1 MVDNFLKSSI
11 PILLSIVLSS
21 CAIAGTWVYE
31 RLDNYLADYFKEY
44 ADFSKEQNNE
54 IEKISKDYLD
64 WFSANE
70 LPRIKLLIKELK
82 DIKSDNPE
90 TTVFSAY
97 EDGQKIFRRTNSY
110 FEEPII
116 NFSKTLDE
124 NQIIEIGKHF
134 EEIREKREEE
144 QREEEKNYLDEI
156 LENYVSGFDRVGIIL
171 REDQIT
177 IIRSKL
183 QTYIP
188 LRAEWSSLQEEWVN
202 EFIQLLK
209 QNNSKGYEE
218 KMLLFLQSIQSL
230 GDGVFENN
238 ADKNQIL
245 SIEIISYVFSSSDER
260 QMTNFRRNMDI
271 YLKSINRILSKRSV
285 N

>member
-11 PILLSIVLSS
+11 PILLSIFLSS
-21 CAIAGTWVYE
+21 CSIAGTWVYE

-82 DIKSDNPE
+82 DIKSDKPE
-90 TTVFSAY
+90 IAVLSAY

-209 QNNSKGYEE
+209 QNKSKGYEE

-230 GDGVFENN
+230 GDGVFENK

-260 QMTNFRRNMDI
+260 QMTNFRRNMDV

>member
-1 MVDNFLKSSI
+1 MI
-11 PILLSIVLSS
+11 LSS
-21 CAIAGTWVYE
+21 CSIAGTWVYE

-44 ADFSKEQNNE
+44 ADFSKEQNDE

-70 LPRIKLLIKELK
+70 LPRIRLLIKELK

-90 TTVFSAY
+90 ITVLSAY

-209 QNNSKGYEE
+209 QNNTSGYEE
-218 KMLLFLQSIQSL
+218 KMLLFLQSIQTL
-230 GDGVFENN
+230 GDGVFENK

-245 SIEIISYVFSSSDER
+245 SMEIISYVFSSSNER
-260 QMTNFRRNMDI
+260 QMKNFRRNMDV

>member
-21 CAIAGTWVYE
+21 CSIAGTWVYE

-54 IEKISKDYLD
+54 IEKISEDYLD
-64 WFSANE
+64 WFSTNE

-90 TTVFSAY
+90 ITVFSAY

-209 QNNSKGYEE
+209 QNNGKGYEE

-260 QMTNFRRNMDI
+260 QMKNFRRNMDI

>member
-11 PILLSIVLSS
+11 PILLSIVLGS
-21 CAIAGTWVYE
+21 CSIAGTWVYE

-260 QMTNFRRNMDI
+260 QMKNFRRNMDI

>member
-21 CAIAGTWVYE
+21 CSIAGTWVYE

-144 QREEEKNYLDEI
+144 QREEKKDYLDEI

-260 QMTNFRRNMDI
+260 QMKNFRRNMDI

>member
-21 CAIAGTWVYE
+21 CSIAGTWVYE

-90 TTVFSAY
+90 ITVFSAY
-97 EDGQKIFRRTNSY
+97 EDGQKIFRRTNGY

-144 QREEEKNYLDEI
+144 QREEKKNYLDEI

-260 QMTNFRRNMDI
+260 QMKNFRRNMDI

>member
-21 CAIAGTWVYE
+21 CSIAGTWVYE

-209 QNNSKGYEE
+209 QNKSKGYEE

-230 GDGVFENN
+230 GDGVFENK

>member
-21 CAIAGTWVYE
+21 CSIAGTWVYE

-82 DIKSDNPE
+82 DIKSDNPKI
-90 TTVFSAY
+90 TVLSAY
-97 EDGQKIFRRTNSY
+97 EDGQQIFRRTNSY

-144 QREEEKNYLDEI
+144 QREEKKNYLDEI

-260 QMTNFRRNMDI
+260 QMKNFRRNMDI

>member
-21 CAIAGTWVYE
+21 CSIAGTWVYE

-90 TTVFSAY
+90 ITVLSAY

-124 NQIIEIGKHF
+124 SQIIEIGKHF

-144 QREEEKNYLDEI
+144 QREEKKNYLDEI

-260 QMTNFRRNMDI
+260 QMKNFRRNMDI

>member
-21 CAIAGTWVYE
+21 CSIAGTWVYE

-90 TTVFSAY
+90 ITVLSAY
-97 EDGQKIFRRTNSY
+97 EDGEKIFRRTNSY

-124 NQIIEIGKHF
+124 NQIIEIGEHF

-188 LRAEWSSLQEEWVN
+188 LRAEWSSLQEEWVI

-260 QMTNFRRNMDI
+260 QMKNFRRNMDI

>member
-1 MVDNFLKSSI
+1 MVDNFFKSSV

-21 CAIAGTWVYE
+21 CSIAGTWVYE

-70 LPRIKLLIKELK
+70 LPRIKLLIKDLK

-116 NFSKTLDE
+116 KFSKTLDE

-134 EEIREKREEE
+134 EEIRQKREEE
-144 QREEEKNYLDEI
+144 QREERENYLDEI
-156 LENYVSGFDRVGIIL
+156 LENYVSGFDRVGITL

-209 QNNSKGYEE
+209 QNNTSGYEE

-230 GDGVFENN
+230 GDGVFENK

-245 SIEIISYVFSSSDER
+245 SMEIISYVFSSSNER
-260 QMTNFRRNMDI
+260 QMKNFRLNMDV

>member
-21 CAIAGTWVYE
+21 CSIAGTWVYE

-90 TTVFSAY
+90 ITVFSAY

-144 QREEEKNYLDEI
+144 QREEGKNYLDEI

-260 QMTNFRRNMDI
+260 QMKNFRRNMDI

>member
-21 CAIAGTWVYE
+21 CSIAGTWVYE

-44 ADFSKEQNNE
+44 ADFSKEQNDE

-70 LPRIKLLIKELK
+70 LPRIRLLIKELK

-90 TTVFSAY
+90 ITVLSAY

-124 NQIIEIGKHF
+124 NQIIEIAKHF

-209 QNNSKGYEE
+209 KNNSKGYEE
-218 KMLLFLQSIQSL
+218 NMLLFLQSIQSL
-230 GDGVFENN
+230 GDGVFENK

-260 QMTNFRRNMDI
+260 QMKNFRRNMDT

>member
-21 CAIAGTWVYE
+21 CSIAGTWVYE
-31 RLDNYLADYFKEY
+31 RLDSYLADYFKEY

-97 EDGQKIFRRTNSY
+97 EDGQKIFRRINSY

-116 NFSKTLDE
+116 NISKTLDE

-144 QREEEKNYLDEI
+144 QREEKKNYLDEI

-260 QMTNFRRNMDI
+260 QMKNFRRNMDI

>member
-21 CAIAGTWVYE
+21 CSIAGTWVYE

-64 WFSANE
+64 WFSENE

-97 EDGQKIFRRTNSY
+97 EGGQKIFRRTNSY

-144 QREEEKNYLDEI
+144 QREEKKNYLDEI

-260 QMTNFRRNMDI
+260 QMKNFRRNMDI

>member
-21 CAIAGTWVYE
+21 CSIAGTWVYE

-44 ADFSKEQNNE
+44 ADFSKEQNDE

-64 WFSANE
+64 WFSTNE

-82 DIKSDNPE
+82 DIKIYNPE
-90 TTVFSAY
+90 ITVLSAY

-209 QNNSKGYEE
+209 KNNSKGYEE
-218 KMLLFLQSIQSL
+218 NMLLFLQSIQSL
-230 GDGVFENN
+230 GDGVFENK

-260 QMTNFRRNMDI
+260 QMKNFRLNMDV

>member
-21 CAIAGTWVYE
+21 CSIAGTWVYE

-90 TTVFSAY
+90 ITVLSAY
-97 EDGQKIFRRTNSY
+97 EDGEKIFRRTNSY

-260 QMTNFRRNMDI
+260 QMKNFRRNMDI

>member
-21 CAIAGTWVYE
+21 CSIAGTWVYE

-90 TTVFSAY
+90 ITVFSAY

-144 QREEEKNYLDEI
+144 QREEKKNYLDEI

-183 QTYIP
+183 QTHIP

-209 QNNSKGYEE
+209 QNNSKGYKE

-238 ADKNQIL
+238 ADKNQRL

-260 QMTNFRRNMDI
+260 QMKNFRRNMDI

>member
-21 CAIAGTWVYE
+21 CSIAGTWVYE
-31 RLDNYLADYFKEY
+31 RLDSYLADYFKEY

-64 WFSANE
+64 WFSENE

-82 DIKSDNPE
+82 DIKSNNPE
-90 TTVFSAY
+90 ITVFSAY

-110 FEEPII
+110 FEEPIM

-134 EEIREKREEE
+134 EEIMEKREEE
-144 QREEEKNYLDEI
+144 QREEKKNYLDEI

-183 QTYIP
+183 QTHIP

-230 GDGVFENN
+230 GDGVFENK

-260 QMTNFRRNMDI
+260 QMKNFRRNMDI

>member
-21 CAIAGTWVYE
+21 CSIAGTWVYE

-82 DIKSDNPE
+82 DIKSDKPE
-90 TTVFSAY
+90 IAVLSAY

-230 GDGVFENN
+230 GDGVFENK

-245 SIEIISYVFSSSDER
+245 SIEIISYVFSSSNER
-260 QMTNFRRNMDI
+260 QMKNFRLNMDV

>member
-21 CAIAGTWVYE
+21 CSIAGTWVYE
-31 RLDNYLADYFKEY
+31 RLDSYLADYFKEY

-90 TTVFSAY
+90 ITVLSAY
-97 EDGQKIFRRTNSY
+97 EDGEKIFRRTNSY

-144 QREEEKNYLDEI
+144 QREEKKNYLDEI

-260 QMTNFRRNMDI
+260 QMKNFRRNMDI
-271 YLKSINRILSKRSV
+271 YLNSINRILSKRSV

>member
-21 CAIAGTWVYE
+21 CSIAGTWVYE
-31 RLDNYLADYFKEY
+31 RLDSYLADYFKEY

-64 WFSANE
+64 WFSENE

-90 TTVFSAY
+90 ITVFSAY
-97 EDGQKIFRRTNSY
+97 EDGEKIFRRTNSY

-144 QREEEKNYLDEI
+144 QREEKKNYLDEI

-260 QMTNFRRNMDI
+260 QMKNFRRNMDI

>member
-21 CAIAGTWVYE
+21 CSIAGTWVYE

-144 QREEEKNYLDEI
+144 QREEKKNYLDEI

-218 KMLLFLQSIQSL
+218 KMLLFLQSIQDL
-230 GDGVFENN
+230 GDGVFENK

-260 QMTNFRRNMDI
+260 QMKNFRRNMDI

>member
-21 CAIAGTWVYE
+21 CSIAGTWVYE

-64 WFSANE
+64 WFSAND
-70 LPRIKLLIKELK
+70 LPRVKLLIKELK

-90 TTVFSAY
+90 ITVLSAY
-97 EDGQKIFRRTNSY
+97 EDGEKIFRRTNSY

-144 QREEEKNYLDEI
+144 QREEKKNYLDEI

-260 QMTNFRRNMDI
+260 QMKNFRRNMDI

>member
-21 CAIAGTWVYE
+21 CSIAGTWVYE

-90 TTVFSAY
+90 ITVFSAY

-230 GDGVFENN
+230 GDGVFENK
-238 ADKNQIL
+238 ADKNQTL

>member
-21 CAIAGTWVYE
+21 CSIAGTWVYE

-64 WFSANE
+64 WFSENE

-90 TTVFSAY
+90 ITVFSAY

-144 QREEEKNYLDEI
+144 QREEKKNYLDEI

-260 QMTNFRRNMDI
+260 QMKNFRRNMDI

>member
-21 CAIAGTWVYE
+21 CSIAGTWVYE

-90 TTVFSAY
+90 ITVLSAY
-97 EDGQKIFRRTNSY
+97 EDGEKIFRRTNSY

-144 QREEEKNYLDEI
+144 QREEKKNYLDEI

-209 QNNSKGYEE
+209 QNSSKGYEE

-260 QMTNFRRNMDI
+260 QMKNFRRNMDI

>member
-21 CAIAGTWVYE
+21 CSIAGTWVYE

-144 QREEEKNYLDEI
+144 QREEKKNYLDEI

-260 QMTNFRRNMDI
+260 QMKNFRRNMDI

>member
-21 CAIAGTWVYE
+21 CSIAGTWVYE

-82 DIKSDNPE
+82 DIKSDKPE
-90 TTVFSAY
+90 IAVLSAY

-144 QREEEKNYLDEI
+144 QREEEENYLDEI

-209 QNNSKGYEE
+209 QNKSKGYEE

-230 GDGVFENN
+230 GDGVFENK

-260 QMTNFRRNMDI
+260 QMTNFRRNMDV

>member
-21 CAIAGTWVYE
+21 CSIAGTWVYE

-44 ADFSKEQNNE
+44 ADFSKEQNDE

-64 WFSANE
+64 WFSTNE

-82 DIKSDNPE
+82 DIKIYNPE
-90 TTVFSAY
+90 ITVLSAY

-209 QNNSKGYEE
+209 KNNSKGYEE
-218 KMLLFLQSIQSL
+218 NMLLFLQSIQSL
-230 GDGVFENN
+230 GDGVFENK

-260 QMTNFRRNMDI
+260 QMKNFRRNMDT

>member
-21 CAIAGTWVYE
+21 CSIAGTWVYE
-31 RLDNYLADYFKEY
+31 RLDSYLADYFKEY

-70 LPRIKLLIKELK
+70 LPRVKLLIKELK

-90 TTVFSAY
+90 ITVLSAY
-97 EDGQKIFRRTNSY
+97 EDGEKIFRRTNSY

-144 QREEEKNYLDEI
+144 QREEKNNYLDEI

-260 QMTNFRRNMDI
+260 QMKNLRRNMDI

>member
-11 PILLSIVLSS
+11 PILLSMILSS
-21 CAIAGTWVYE
+21 CSIAGTWVYE

-70 LPRIKLLIKELK
+70 LPRIRLLIKELK

-209 QNNSKGYEE
+209 KNNSKGYEE

-230 GDGVFENN
+230 GDGVFENK

-260 QMTNFRRNMDI
+260 QMKNFRRNMDT

>member
-21 CAIAGTWVYE
+21 CSIAGTWVYE
-31 RLDNYLADYFKEY
+31 RLDSYLADYFKEY

-90 TTVFSAY
+90 ITVFSAY

-134 EEIREKREEE
+134 EEIREKRQEE
-144 QREEEKNYLDEI
+144 QREEKKNYLDEI

-209 QNNSKGYEE
+209 QSNSKGYEE

-260 QMTNFRRNMDI
+260 QMKNFRRNMDI
-271 YLKSINRILSKRSV
+271 YLNSINRILSKRSV

>member
-21 CAIAGTWVYE
+21 CSIAGTWVYE

-90 TTVFSAY
+90 ITVFSAY

-218 KMLLFLQSIQSL
+218 EMLLFLQSIQSL

-260 QMTNFRRNMDI
+260 QMKNFRRNMDI

>member
-21 CAIAGTWVYE
+21 CSIAGTWVYE
-31 RLDNYLADYFKEY
+31 RLDNYLAEYFKEY

-90 TTVFSAY
+90 ITVLSAY
-97 EDGQKIFRRTNSY
+97 EDGEKIFRRTNSY

-144 QREEEKNYLDEI
+144 QREEKKNYLDEI

-260 QMTNFRRNMDI
+260 QMKNFRRNMDI

>member
-21 CAIAGTWVYE
+21 CSIAGTWVYE

-230 GDGVFENN
+230 GDGVFENK

>member
-21 CAIAGTWVYE
+21 CSIAGTWVYE

-70 LPRIKLLIKELK
+70 LPRVKLLIKELK

-90 TTVFSAY
+90 ITVLSAY
-97 EDGQKIFRRTNSY
+97 EDGEKIFRRTNSY

-144 QREEEKNYLDEI
+144 QREEKKNYLDEI

-188 LRAEWSSLQEEWVN
+188 LRAEWSSLQEEWVI

-260 QMTNFRRNMDI
+260 QMKNFRRNMDI

>member
-21 CAIAGTWVYE
+21 CSIAGTWVYE

-188 LRAEWSSLQEEWVN
+188 LRAEWSSLQEEWVI

-260 QMTNFRRNMDI
+260 QMKNFRRNMDI

>member
-21 CAIAGTWVYE
+21 CSIAGTWVYE

-44 ADFSKEQNNE
+44 ADFSKEQNKE

-70 LPRIKLLIKELK
+70 LPRVKLLIKELK

-90 TTVFSAY
+90 ITVLSAY

-209 QNNSKGYEE
+209 QNKSKGYEE

-230 GDGVFENN
+230 GDGDFENK
-238 ADKNQIL
+238 ADKNQTL

-260 QMTNFRRNMDI
+260 QMTNFRRNMDV
-271 YLKSINRILSKRSV
+271 YLKSINRNLYKRSV